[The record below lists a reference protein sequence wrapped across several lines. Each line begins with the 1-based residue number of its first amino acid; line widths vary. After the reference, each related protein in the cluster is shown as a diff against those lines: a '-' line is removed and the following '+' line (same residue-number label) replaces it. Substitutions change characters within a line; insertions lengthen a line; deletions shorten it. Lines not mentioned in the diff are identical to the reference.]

1 MGCVTV
7 GSLICVAQSTTLEA
21 ADQVLFPLN
30 LRVSKNF
37 DIQACFQ
44 KTQQLS
50 LIIPC
55 TSVYAKL
62 QKKPQCS
69 GHPSFPG
76 LPFQVSPTWETSVD

>member
-1 MGCVTV
+1 MGSVIV

-44 KTQQLS
+44 KTQQLF

-55 TSVYAKL
+55 LCQASKETAMLRTSLIPRTTIY
-62 QKKPQCS
+62 
-69 GHPSFPG
+69 
-76 LPFQVSPTWETSVD
+76 SPAWETSVD

>member
-1 MGCVTV
+1 MDSVMI

-30 LRVSKNF
+30 LRVSENF
-37 DIQACFQ
+37 DIQACSQ
-44 KTQQLS
+44 KTQQLA

-62 QKKPQCS
+62 LKKPAMLMTS
-69 GHPSFPG
+69 
-76 LPFQVSPTWETSVD
+76 LIARTTIYSPTWETSVD

>member
-1 MGCVTV
+1 MDSVTI
-7 GSLICVAQSTTLEA
+7 GSLICVAQSSTLEA

-30 LRVSKNF
+30 LRVSENF

-44 KTQQLS
+44 KTQQLT

-62 QKKPQCS
+62 LKKPAMLRTS
-69 GHPSFPG
+69 LIPRTTIY
-76 LPFQVSPTWETSVD
+76 SPTWETSVD